1 MGDLVFCL
9 VSFFIKSPKMKWETC
24 CFVWFLIY
32 QVTQNEM
39 GDLLFCLVSYLSSHP
54 KWNGRLVALFGFLF
68 IKSPKMKWETCCFIW
83 FLIYQ
88 VTQNKMGD
96 LLLCLVSVLS
106 SHPK

>member
-1 MGDLVFCL
+1 ME
-9 VSFFIKSPKMKWETC
+9 WETC

-106 SHPK
+106 SHLK